1 MTRCWRIS
9 PPWPKGWRTLEF
21 EHVPV
26 LLTKVVECMDLKAD
40 ALIVD
45 GTLGLGGYSEAFL
58 KRSSR
63 WRVVGIDR
71 DEQARDIACRRLA
84 PFGERFLALDG
95 DFRNMKELCVSAGI
109 CAVDC
114 VVLDLGVSNMQLAD
128 GRRGFSFRE
137 DGPLDMRMDPAAG
150 TLSAAELVNGIS
162 REALAEIFR
171 KYGEERFAWSIAG
184 EIVKE
189 RLKRPITTTA
199 GLVEVIRR
207 GIPAPVMRKMN
218 GHPARK
224 VFQALRIAVN
234 DELGALEQGLN
245 EAFSL
250 LAQGGRLLVV
260 TYHSLEDR
268 IVKRRFKEWSEE
280 GKGVP
285 EPRKGQVPD
294 DEEIER
300 NPKSR
305 SARLRGF
312 FKKDMPNKAEG
323 RIGPWRK
330 V

>member
-1 MTRCWRIS
+1 MA
-9 PPWPKGWRTLEF
+9 F
-21 EHVPV
+21 EHIPV
-26 LLTKVVECMDLKAD
+26 LLEKVLKIMDLKAD

-45 GTLGLGGYSEAFL
+45 GTLGLGGYTKAFL
-58 KRSSR
+58 ERSPR

-71 DEQARDIACRRLA
+71 DERARNIACERLA
-84 PFGERFLALDG
+84 MFGERFRVLAG
-95 DFRNMKELCVSAGI
+95 DFRNMKELCMSAGI
-109 CAVDC
+109 QMANC

-128 GRRGFSFRE
+128 GARGFSFRE
-137 DGPLDMRMDPAAG
+137 DGPLDMRMNPADG
-150 TLSAAELVNGIS
+150 IQSAAELVNNLPRKS
-162 REALAEIFR
+162 LADIFR
-171 KYGEERFAWSIAG
+171 KYGEEHFAWSIAG
-184 EIVKE
+184 EIIKA
-189 RLKRPITTTA
+189 RLKRPITTTTD
-199 GLVEVIRR
+199 LVDVIRR

-250 LAQGGRLLVV
+250 LTEEGKLLVV

-268 IVKRRFKEWSEE
+268 IVKHQFKAWCEE
-280 GKGVP
+280 GKGALNP
-285 EPRKGQVPD
+285 CKGQVPD
-294 DEEIER
+294 NGEIER

-312 FKKDMPNKAEG
+312 LKKDMPDKAEG

>member
-1 MTRCWRIS
+1 M
-9 PPWPKGWRTLEF
+9 EF

-26 LLTKVVECMDLKAD
+26 LLAKVVESMDLKAD

-58 KRSSR
+58 KRSPR

-71 DEQARDIACRRLA
+71 DERARNIACQRLA

-95 DFRNMKELCVSAGI
+95 DFRNIGGLCASVGI
-109 CAVDC
+109 RAVDC

-137 DGPLDMRMDPAAG
+137 DGPLDMRMNPAEG
-150 TLSAAELVNGIS
+150 TRSASELVNELP
-162 REALAEIFR
+162 RESLADIFR

-189 RLKRPITTTA
+189 RLKRPITSTA
-199 GLVEVIRR
+199 ELVEVIRR

-224 VFQALRIAVN
+224 VFQALRVAVN
-234 DELGALEQGLN
+234 DELGALEQGLD

-250 LAQGGRLLVV
+250 LAEEGRLLVV

-268 IVKRRFKEWSEE
+268 IVKRRFREWNEE
-280 GKGVP
+280 GKGVL
-285 EPRKGQVPD
+285 EPRKGQVPY
-294 DEEIER
+294 DEEVER

-312 FKKDMPNKAEG
+312 LKKNVPNKAEG
-323 RIGPWRK
+323 RIGPWRR